1 MKPLSIAIA
10 RRTLAVIVVAIG
22 FVATSQA
29 GTILQTLGW
38 ANGYENVNVVGTA
51 QPVADN
57 GPAGGFA
64 GTWNGIDILF
74 FCDDLSHYF
83 SLGAT
88 YTDDY
93 QASSLSLLPGTFG
106 NNLSRLFTEAYST
119 GTPAD
124 TTVESV
130 GFQLAVWEL
139 EYETVAGPY
148 NLSNGTFTG
157 VADAA
162 TIGEANA
169 LLAGLSAFTP
179 EYQVTQLTSTVA
191 NQWGQAHSQNF
202 VFATKPVQESI
213 PEPATLALLGI
224 GFAGLGLSRRRKS
237 T

>member
-1 MKPLSIAIA
+1 MNSLSIAC
-10 RRTLAVIVVAIG
+10 RTLGATVVAAG
-22 FVATSQA
+22 FIATSHA

-57 GPAGGFA
+57 GAAGGFA
-64 GTWNGIDILF
+64 GIWNGIDILF
-74 FCDDLSHYF
+74 FCDDLGHYF
-83 SLGAT
+83 SLGST

-106 NNLSRLFTEAYST
+106 NNLSRLFTEAYSS
-119 GTPAD
+119 GTPTG

-139 EYETVAGPY
+139 EYETTTEPY

-157 VADAA
+157 IADVA
-162 TIGEANA
+162 TIAEANA
-169 LLAGLSAFTP
+169 LLTGLGSFAP
-179 EYQVTQLTSTVA
+179 LYQITQLTSTVA

-202 VFATKPVQESI
+202 IFATPVAEQAI
-213 PEPATLALLGI
+213 PEPATLALLGM
-224 GFAGLGLSRRRKS
+224 GLAGLGFSRRRKS
-237 T
+237 S

>member
-1 MKPLSIAIA
+1 MNPLSIAC
-10 RRTLAVIVVAIG
+10 RTFRAAIVATS
-22 FVATSQA
+22 FVATAQA

-51 QPVADN
+51 QPVGDN
-57 GPAGGFA
+57 GSAGGFA
-64 GTWNGIDILF
+64 GIWNGMDILF
-74 FCDDLSHYF
+74 FCDDLDHYF
-83 SLGAT
+83 SLGST

-106 NNLSRLFTEAYST
+106 NQLSRLFTEAYNS

-139 EYETVAGPY
+139 RYETVAGPY

-157 VADAA
+157 LAAAA
-162 TIGEANA
+162 TIAEANA
-169 LLAGLSAFTP
+169 LLAGLGAFAP
-179 EYQVTQLTSTVA
+179 EYQITQLTSTVP

-202 VFATKPVQESI
+202 IFATKPATAAV
-213 PEPATLALLGI
+213 PEPATLALLGM
-224 GFAGLGLSRRRKS
+224 GMAGLAISRRRKS
-237 T
+237 N